1 MAKIVLHI
9 HSLDLGGAER
19 VALQWTIWLRDH
31 GHQVFLLVGQQA
43 RQAFFAAPSGIT
55 LCFRP
60 TFWGA
65 IPGGSAV
72 WLRRWM
78 LKHRPD
84 LAIGITSRPAIN
96 LLLASVGQPW
106 PVLVAERN
114 FPPAK
119 LLPLPWRLLRRWLYP
134 QAALHL
140 VQTQRIADW
149 LLAQG
154 LAKKL
159 AVLPN
164 PVLWPLPVREPV
176 VDPDAWMPP
185 AANVLLAVGTKPD
198 QKGFDRLLAVFKS
211 LAPAHPSWWL
221 VLPGVDP
228 QHPRLQAMLTEFDPT
243 GEWMSRL
250 VLPGRVGNLS
260 AWYQRASIFVLSSRY
275 EGFPNVLSEAMAAGC
290 ACVAIDCPTGPREL
304 IRDNVNGVLVPDP
317 EVSTQSLAGL
327 EDALLALMQDPARRA
342 ALGLQAK
349 SVRTDLA
356 PASIQAQFL
365 TEVGSCLRSK
375 VLLLAPTRRSP
386 TETFVRANLA
396 RLPLRQVAYFG
407 DERSLYGLAIVL
419 SKICTRLGWQRLAT
433 LPGSLAAW
441 VLIRWNRPDVVM
453 VEFGFHAVRVM
464 DAALWTGVP
473 LVVHFRGSDASADRR
488 LRLLAQRYRRLMKIS
503 AALIVKSRPMQQV
516 LESLGAS
523 AEQITISPSGAD
535 PTLFNGADPA
545 AAPPRVLFVGRL
557 VEKKGPLDALEA
569 FAAVYARWSQSAS
582 TLGLAQL
589 MQLVVIGDGPLR
601 FEMEQRVE
609 TLGLQDWVVFEGLR
623 EPAEVADLMRRC
635 RCLLLPSKTA
645 HDGDSEGCP
654 VVVQEAQMAG
664 LPVISTIH
672 AGIPEVVING
682 TTGFLCHEGDVQA
695 MTSAIE
701 SLLRNPEQAGE
712 MGLAAQRYARNHFT
726 LNHHIDAVTSV
737 LSSVLSTEART
748 F

>member
-1 MAKIVLHI
+1 MAQVVLHI
-9 HSLDLGGAER
+9 HALDLGGAER
-19 VALQWTIWLRDH
+19 VALQWAIWLRDQ
-31 GHQVFLLVGQQA
+31 GHQVFLLVGQQPK
-43 RQAFFAAPSGIT
+43 QAFFAVPQGIT
-55 LCFRP
+55 LSFRP

-65 IPGGSAV
+65 TPGGSAV

-78 LKHRPD
+78 QDHRPD

-119 LLPLPWRLLRRWLYP
+119 LLPFPWRLLRRWLYP

-140 VQTQRIADW
+140 VQTQRIGDW
-149 LLAQG
+149 LAAQG

-164 PVLWPLPVREPV
+164 PVLWPLPVQEPV
-176 VDPDAWMPP
+176 LDPDAWMPP
-185 AANVLLAVGTKPD
+185 TAKLLLAVGTKPD

-211 LAPAHPSWWL
+211 VATAHPSWWL
-221 VLPGVDP
+221 ALPGVDP
-228 QHPRLQAMLTEFDPT
+228 QHPRLQAILTEFDPT
-243 GEWMSRL
+243 CEWMSRL

-275 EGFPNVLSEAMAAGC
+275 EGFPNVLVEALAAGC

-304 IRDNVNGVLVPDP
+304 IQHNLNGVLVPDP
-317 EVSTQSLAGL
+317 AVSNQSLAGL
-327 EDALLALMQDPARRA
+327 EEVLIALMLDPARRA
-342 ALGLQAK
+342 ALGLQATT
-349 SVRTDLA
+349 VRTALA
-356 PASIQAQFL
+356 PASIEAQFL
-365 TEVGSCLRSK
+365 KAVGSCLRPK

-396 RLPLRQVAYFG
+396 RLPLRQVACFG
-407 DERSLYGLAIVL
+407 DARSLYGLAIVL

-441 VLIRWNRPDVVM
+441 AFIRWHRPDVVM

-488 LRLLAQRYRRLMKIS
+488 LRLLAERYRRLMKIAS
-503 AALIVKSRPMQQV
+503 ALIVKSRPMQQV

-523 AEQITISPSGAD
+523 AQRITISPSGAD
-535 PTLFNGADPA
+535 PEIFDGAAPA

-569 FAAVYARWSQSAS
+569 FSEVHARWSQSAS

-601 FEMEQRVE
+601 SEMEQRVA

-623 EPAEVADLMRRC
+623 EPAEVADLMRRS

-645 HDGDSEGCP
+645 RDGDSEGCP

-664 LPVISTIH
+664 LPVISTLH
-672 AGIPEVVING
+672 AGIPEVVIDG
-682 TTGFLCHEGDVQA
+682 TTGFLCQEGDVQA
-695 MTSAIE
+695 MASAIE
-701 SLLRNPEQAGE
+701 TLLRNPDQAGV
-712 MGLAAQRYARNHFT
+712 MGLAAQSHAKTHFT
-726 LNHHIDAVTSV
+726 IDHHINTVKSVLFSV
-737 LSSVLSTEART
+737 LSSNKE
-748 F
+748 